1 MNLTHVK
8 NCQYFCL
15 ANNPCEIF
23 KRICDY
29 TRLVTN
35 LQGNQEGRTQ
45 IECWDLAKG
54 EEVIFYK
61 PKITKVIPLSQIAEK
76 QLNYQKHATILF
88 LLLPIML

>member
-8 NCQYFCL
+8 NGQYFCL
-15 ANNPCEIF
+15 ANNPCQIF
-23 KRICDY
+23 KRIRDY

-45 IECWDLAKG
+45 IECWDLTKG

-61 PKITKVIPLSQIAEK
+61 PKITKVIPLGTSNKKKAI
-76 QLNYQKHATILF
+76 
-88 LLLPIML
+88 

>member
-8 NCQYFCL
+8 NGQYFCL

-23 KRICDY
+23 KRIRDY

-45 IECWDLAKG
+45 IECWDLTKG

-61 PKITKVIPLSQIAEK
+61 PKITKVIPLGTSNKKKAI
-76 QLNYQKHATILF
+76 
-88 LLLPIML
+88 

>member
-8 NCQYFCL
+8 NGQHFCL

-23 KRICDY
+23 KRIRDY
-29 TRLVTN
+29 TRIVTN
-35 LQGNQEGRTQ
+35 WQGNQEGRTQ

-61 PKITKVIPLSQIAEK
+61 PKITKVIPLGK
-76 QLNYQKHATILF
+76 ATKKKTI
-88 LLLPIML
+88 

>member
-8 NCQYFCL
+8 NGQHFCL
-15 ANNPCEIF
+15 AHDPCQIF

-35 LQGNQEGRTQ
+35 FLGHQEGRTQ

-61 PKITKVIPLSQIAEK
+61 PKITKVIPLGK
-76 QLNYQKHATILF
+76 ATKKKTI
-88 LLLPIML
+88 

>member
-8 NCQYFCL
+8 NGQYFCL

-23 KRICDY
+23 KRIRDY

-45 IECWDLAKG
+45 IECWDLTKG

-61 PKITKVIPLSQIAEK
+61 PKITKVIPLGTSNK
-76 QLNYQKHATILF
+76 KKTI
-88 LLLPIML
+88 

>member
-8 NCQYFCL
+8 NGQYFCL
-15 ANNPCEIF
+15 AHNPCEIF
-23 KRICDY
+23 KRIRDY

-45 IECWDLAKG
+45 IECWDLAQG

-61 PKITKVIPLSQIAEK
+61 PKITKVIPLGK
-76 QLNYQKHATILF
+76 TNNKKTI
-88 LLLPIML
+88 

>member
-8 NCQYFCL
+8 NGQYFCL

-29 TRLVTN
+29 TRLVNN

-45 IECWDLAKG
+45 IECWDVARR

-61 PKITKVIPLSQIAEK
+61 PKTTKVIPLGK
-76 QLNYQKHATILF
+76 TNNKKTI
-88 LLLPIML
+88 